1 MKLNPQKNPQ
11 KIALFGLNYAGKT
24 SILKT
29 ILYEFEAFAHIL
41 PTTGVDR
48 TELDFFGKSLLIWD
62 FGGQSVYRDDYFKQ
76 PIRYFQ
82 LIKYFYYVV
91 DVQDIDRIKESAE
104 YFLKL
109 IKLTTEY
116 SDDFKIFIFFHKID
130 PNFKDKTKFEKS
142 ENRFLSEILPKM
154 NDLKLIPTYFYT
166 SIYNPVSVISAF
178 SQPLLGNETI
188 YETLSDAIDSFCWNN
203 NELDFGLLFVQNFI
217 IGSYF
222 SNSKIISKISNK
234 MTMYLEDLDDFEDCP
249 PFTVNP
255 YKIFTKNFVISVGD
269 NNFYFHFSVGIK
281 IFDIPDDLDEIFE
294 AMDEYTYNL
303 RKILEN
309 SELIRSGE
317 LRNEEILSGIDEL
330 EYRYL
335 LTEEEELEGLEQEDK
350 VKDIQ
355 RNLELEIIENKLM
368 EEDDQESINEEED
381 DFVEEEEEEID
392 FEEDEEEEIDF
403 ED

>member
-62 FGGQSVYRDDYFKQ
+62 FGGQSVYRDDYLKQ
-76 PIRYFQ
+76 PIRFFQ
-82 LIKYFYYVV
+82 RIKYFYYVV
-91 DVQDIDRIKESAE
+91 DVQDVERIKESAE

-109 IKLTTEY
+109 IKLTMEF
-116 SDDFKIFIFFHKID
+116 SDEFKIYIFFHKID
-130 PNFKDKTKFEKS
+130 PNYKGKTKFEES
-142 ENRFLSEILPKM
+142 ENKFLNEILPKM
-154 NDLKLIPTYFYT
+154 NELKLIPTYFYT

-188 YETLSDAIDSFCWNN
+188 YHTLSDAIDSYCWNN
-203 NELDFGLLFVQNFI
+203 NLDFGLLFVQNFI
-217 IGSYF
+217 IGSHF
-222 SNSKIISKISNK
+222 SDLEIISKINNK

-249 PFTVNP
+249 PFKVDP
-255 YKIFTKNFVISVGD
+255 YKVFTKNFVISVGD

-281 IFDIPDDLDEIFE
+281 ILDIPDDIDDIFQT
-294 AMDEYTYNL
+294 MDEYTYNL

-317 LRNEEILSGIDEL
+317 LRNKEILSGISEL
-330 EYRYL
+330 DQRYK
-335 LTEEEELEGLEQEDK
+335 LTEEEELEGLDQKDK
-350 VKDIQ
+350 IRDFQ
-355 RNLELEIIENKLM
+355 RNLELETIDNELM
-368 EEDDQESINEEED
+368 EEDDQEDEQE
-381 DFVEEEEEEID
+381 D
-392 FEEDEEEEIDF
+392 FEE
-403 ED
+403 

>member
-29 ILYEFEAFAHIL
+29 ILYEFEAFAHLL

-48 TELDFFGKSLLIWD
+48 TELDFFGKNLLIWD
-62 FGGQSVYRDDYFKQ
+62 FGGQSVYRDDYLKQ

-82 LIKYFYYVV
+82 RIKYFYYVV
-91 DVQDIDRIKESAE
+91 DVQDVDRIKESAE

-130 PNFKDKTKFEKS
+130 PNYRGKTKFDES
-142 ENRFLSEILPKM
+142 ENKFLNEILPM
-154 NDLKLIPTYFYT
+154 INESKLTPTYFYT

-188 YETLSDAIDSFCWNN
+188 YQTLSDAIDSFCFNN
-203 NELDFGLLFVQNFI
+203 DLEFGLLFVQNFI
-217 IGSYF
+217 IGSHF
-222 SNSKIISKISNK
+222 SEPEIVSKISKK

-249 PFTVNP
+249 PFSVDS

-269 NNFYFHFSVGIK
+269 NNFYFHFSVGVNALN
-281 IFDIPDDLDEIFE
+281 IPDEIDDLFE

-317 LRNEEILSGIDEL
+317 LRNEEILSGINEL
-330 EYRYL
+330 ENRYI
-335 LTEEEELEGLEQEDK
+335 LTEEEEFEGLEQQDK
-350 VKDIQ
+350 IKNIQ
-355 RNLELEIIENKLM
+355 RNLELEIM
-368 EEDDQESINEEED
+368 EDKVMTEDDLENIEQDEEN
-381 DFVEEEEEEID
+381 D
-392 FEEDEEEEIDF
+392 FEDEEIDF